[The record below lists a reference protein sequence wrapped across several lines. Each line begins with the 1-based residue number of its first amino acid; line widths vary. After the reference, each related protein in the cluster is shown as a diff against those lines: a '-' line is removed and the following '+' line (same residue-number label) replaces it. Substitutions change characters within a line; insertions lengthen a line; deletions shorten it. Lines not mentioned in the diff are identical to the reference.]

1 MTSIH
6 NNCASRSQHLST
18 LFTSHALSEAPGID
32 IRYLFAYADFMFQ
45 GPSARKVFVVT
56 CKRCRRDVP
65 TGIKEFPFQSITVGC
80 PLCGET
86 RRYLPSEVLLGKPHH
101 LVTKQMRAGSV

>member
-1 MTSIH
+1 M
-6 NNCASRSQHLST
+6 L
-18 LFTSHALSEAPGID
+18 G
-32 IRYLFAYADFMFQ
+32 FMFQ

-65 TGIKEFPFQSITVGC
+65 TGVKEFPFQSITVSC
-80 PLCGET
+80 PLCGEM

-101 LVTKQMRAGSV
+101 LVAKQVGTRPS